1 MHYHCDLCYG
11 TLMTA
16 VRGVVVGDGDG
27 DGDGDVV
34 AVVNDVVND
43 VDDVDLN

>member
-16 VRGVVVGDGDG
+16 VRGVVVGGGDG
-27 DGDGDVV
+27 YVV
-34 AVVNDVVND
+34 AVVNDLVNDVVNG